1 MISSVPGGEDGPCPQ
16 FRRKTLPGSAGGPC
30 PREGASCLLSEV
42 RRGDA
47 VAGLGDVAAKVAA
60 MGSLT
65 QEKRKA
71 PG

>member
-1 MISSVPGGEDGPCPQ
+1 MPTVPS
-16 FRRKTLPGSAGGPC
+16 KTLPGSAGGPC

-42 RRGDA
+42 RRGVA